1 MRNGPLRCEADT
13 GERTKARSDE
23 PARAV
28 GERERVTHQRPG
40 EADESKRGETHHD
53 GVERILR
60 PHHSPVE
67 KPECRGHEQHQCR
80 SHQHPGRIGRAQ
92 LCSSRHK
99 VLLGSSGIAK
109 ITSSFASMSA
119 PREGIRREPPASEL
133 DAAPG
138 RMRVAIGLTAAPV
151 VFGWILLATSGPNP
165 EAHRLAAILAA
176 VVVLWVT
183 EAIPMPV
190 TAMLGAAAAVVLRV
204 APAREVFAPFADP
217 LMFLFIGAFI
227 LARAITLHGLD
238 RRLAY
243 AVLSHRLIA
252 ASPSRILFA
261 FGAVTALISAWIS
274 NTATTAMMFTI
285 GLAILAFLR
294 GSEQETG
301 ITMHPSYAMALMLMT
316 SFAASVGGL
325 ATPVGTPP
333 NVIGIGFI
341 RSELDVAFPF
351 FQWMMIGVPIVVVLF
366 TFLFFHLNRVSSSG
380 RVRFSGL
387 SAMLEREKAKSGGWS
402 RGEISSLVAFSVT
415 VALWVLPGFVALIAG
430 ENSDTYRGLIA
441 MIPEGVAA
449 VIGASLLFLLPG
461 ANGARAITWREA
473 AEIDWGI
480 VLLYG
485 GGFSLGVLSFQTGLA
500 EAMGRGLPG
509 LVPVE
514 GRLGL
519 LVAAVLLAAIL
530 SETTS
535 NTASAHRVLPGVISI
550 ARESGME
557 PLAPAVGA
565 ALRSS
570 LGFMRPVSTPCNAI
584 VYGSV

>member
-1 MRNGPLRCEADT
+1 MTAP
-13 GERTKARSDE
+13 
-23 PARAV
+23 
-28 GERERVTHQRPG
+28 HQG
-40 EADESKRGETHHD
+40 K
-53 GVERILR
+53 
-60 PHHSPVE
+60 
-67 KPECRGHEQHQCR
+67 
-80 SHQHPGRIGRAQ
+80 
-92 LCSSRHK
+92 
-99 VLLGSSGIAK
+99 
-109 ITSSFASMSA
+109 
-119 PREGIRREPPASEL
+119 RREPEAGEL

-138 RMRVAIGLTAAPV
+138 RSRVAIGLTAAPV
-151 VFGWILLATSGPNP
+151 VFVWILLTSTGLNP

-243 AVLSHRLIA
+243 AVLSHPLIA

-261 FGAVTALISAWIS
+261 FGAVTALISGWIS

-294 GSEQETG
+294 RSEGETG
-301 ITMHPSYAMALMLMT
+301 ITLHPSYSMALMLMT
-316 SFAASVGGL
+316 SFAASIGGL

-341 RSELDVAFPF
+341 RSELNVAFPF
-351 FQWMMIGVPIVVVLF
+351 FQWMMIGVPTVIVLF
-366 TFLFFHLNRVSSSG
+366 AFLFVYLNKVSSSG

-387 SAMLEREKAKSGGWS
+387 GDMLAREKEKAGGWS
-402 RGEISSLVAFSVT
+402 RGEISALVAFSVT
-415 VALWVLPGFVALIAG
+415 VVLWVLPGFVAVIAG
-430 ENSDTYRGLIA
+430 ETSPAYRSLMA

-461 ANGARAITWREA
+461 AKGARAITWREA

-500 EAMGRGLPG
+500 EAMGRS
-509 LVPVE
+509 
-514 GRLGL
+514 
-519 LVAAVLLAAIL
+519 LLAWMPSSGDTALLIGSTVIAAAL
-530 SETTS
+530 SEVTS
-535 NTASAHRVLPGVISI
+535 NTASANMIVPVVISV
-550 ARESGME
+550 AQAAGGD
-557 PLAPAVGA
+557 PLAPALGA
-565 ALRSS
+565 TMGASM
-570 LGFMRPVSTPCNAI
+570 GFMLPVSTPCNAI
-584 VYGSV
+584 VYGSGRIPLAKMMRYGALLDVAGVIVIIAFVKLLLPLVR